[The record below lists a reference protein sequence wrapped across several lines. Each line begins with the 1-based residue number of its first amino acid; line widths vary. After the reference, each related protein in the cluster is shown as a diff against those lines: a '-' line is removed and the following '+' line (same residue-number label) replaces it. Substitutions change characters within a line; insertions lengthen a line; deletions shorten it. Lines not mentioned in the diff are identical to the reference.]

1 MTENTAYFAH
11 KIFQE
16 YYTQGNIYTKEIVR
30 SAIEALIG
38 EEKRIKTNLP
48 AQGVVTLTEKGDSQV
63 VHTLYASPVRRGE
76 KIEIIEDIIPI
87 YDTTV
92 SVKSD
97 KAPKSVK
104 LVPENTPIDF
114 EYKDGRINFTVPKID
129 CWQMTEIKY

>member
-1 MTENTAYFAH
+1 MGLV
-11 KIFQE
+11 Q
-16 YYTQGNIYTKEIVR
+16 Q
-30 SAIEALIG
+30 
-38 EEKRIKTNLP
+38 
-48 AQGVVTLTEKGDSQV
+48 TEKIVS
-63 VHTLYASPVRRGE
+63 HTLPQQQPARKQPTTSPVRRGE

-104 LVPENTPIDF
+104 LVPENAPIDF